1 MKGQPMKMQRLNLQ
15 RLNLRGGWALVR
27 KSLFSYMAGRGFFW
41 TLALGWMMG
50 PLVYMFVWTTAA
62 KAGATGGFG
71 RGDFVFYYLCLI
83 LVNQFTYPVSNWTV
97 GDVIRSGSFSSWLLR
112 PLPAIYEAIGADVAA
127 KMVCMPFSLVVVA
140 GLGLVLRPTFAFS
153 WPAALAFVLALL
165 LAQALRFMLAYVLAL
180 VALWSQRADALLGL
194 NDTFLFLLGGQVA
207 PTALLPG
214 VLQKVATLLPYR
226 YMAGFP
232 IEVLMG
238 RLTRTEIVAGLA
250 WQLGWLAVAVLLH
263 QFVWRRGIRRYAAVG
278 G

>member
-1 MKGQPMKMQRLNLQ
+1 MTLQ
-15 RLNLRGGWALVR
+15 RMNLRGGWALVR
-27 KSLFSYMAGRGFFW
+27 KSLFRYMAGRGFFW

-62 KAGATGGFG
+62 RQGAAGGFA
-71 RGDFVFYYLCLI
+71 RGDFVLYYLCLI

-97 GDVIRSGSFSSWLLR
+97 GDIIRVGGFSAWLLR
-112 PLPAIYEAIGADVAA
+112 PLPPIYEAIATDVAT
-127 KMVCMPFSLVVVA
+127 KMVCMPFSLAVVA
-140 GLGLVLRPTFAFS
+140 VLGLVLRPTFVFS

-165 LAQALRFMLAYVLAL
+165 LALALRFTLAYVLAL

-214 VLQKVATLLPYR
+214 VLQQVATVLPYR
-226 YMAGFP
+226 YMIGFP
-232 IEVLMG
+232 IELLMG
-238 RLTRTEIVAGLA
+238 RLSRAEMVAGFA
-250 WQLGWLAVAVLLH
+250 WQVGWLAAAVLLH

>member
-1 MKGQPMKMQRLNLQ
+1 MKLQRMNLQ
-15 RLNLRGGWALVR
+15 WMNLRGGWALVR
-27 KSLFSYMAGRGFFW
+27 KSLFRYMAGRGFFW

-50 PLVYMFVWTTAA
+50 PLVYMFVWATAA
-62 KAGATGGFG
+62 KAGAAGGFE

-127 KMVCMPFSLVVVA
+127 KMVCMPFSLAVVA
-140 GLGLVLRPTFAFS
+140 VLGLVLRPSFAFS

-165 LAQALRFMLAYVLAL
+165 LAQGLRFMLADVLAL
-180 VALWSQRADALLGL
+180 LALWSQRADALLGL

-214 VLQKVATLLPYR
+214 VLQQVATVLPYR
-226 YMAGFP
+226 YMIGFP
-232 IEVLMG
+232 IELLMG
-238 RLTRTEIVAGLA
+238 RLSRAEMVAGFA
-250 WQLGWLAVAVLLH
+250 WQVGWLAAAVLLH
-263 QFVWRRGIRRYAAVG
+263 QLVWRRGILRYAAVG

>member
-1 MKGQPMKMQRLNLQ
+1 MTLQ
-15 RLNLRGGWALVR
+15 RMNLRGGWALVR
-27 KSLFSYMAGRGFFW
+27 KSLFRYMAGRGFFW

-62 KAGATGGFG
+62 RQGAAGGFA
-71 RGDFVFYYLCLI
+71 RGDFVLYYLCLI

-97 GDVIRSGSFSSWLLR
+97 GDIIRVGGFSAWLLR
-112 PLPAIYEAIGADVAA
+112 PLPPIYEAIATDVAT
-127 KMVCMPFSLVVVA
+127 KMVCMPFSLAVVA
-140 GLGLVLRPTFAFS
+140 VLGLVLRPTFVFS

-165 LAQALRFMLAYVLAL
+165 LALALRFTLAYVLAL

-214 VLQKVATLLPYR
+214 VLHGIATVLPYR
-226 YMAGFP
+226 YMIGFP
-232 IEVLMG
+232 IELLMG
-238 RLTRTEIVAGLA
+238 RLSRAEMVAGFA
-250 WQLGWLAVAVLLH
+250 WQVGWLAAAVLLH